1 MMLSMP
7 LTNPALRHIAEHNS
21 AVSSTTLDINHV
33 FPNDV
38 YEHIF
43 QSMELQL
50 WRSRELILIFEGV
63 GGQEL
68 FPKARNFFKRPI
80 EELGV
85 PKSTEYNSVA
95 FITSIIKQNQDRG
108 RSCDGEASI
117 ESELDSKSLQYP
129 RTAFRGHSTG
139 DEASFCQY
147 VQQFSVV
154 VSSLSIAETRS
165 EGFVI
170 MVFDPGIKFSSYLL
184 KNLPK
189 YVWTLT
195 LETPQLSGIMKEF
208 HDNHNMMCYNIA
220 SKYTKIIPQSKQLSV
235 MLLDTP
241 TRARGDSGIFKHS
254 MVCSSCGK
262 DVAGG
267 DEAFAQTADFA
278 MVFST
283 ISTTQQYANSVGVV
297 EYKAQVEQ
305 KFAAC

>member
-1 MMLSMP
+1 M
-7 LTNPALRHIAEHNS
+7 
-21 AVSSTTLDINHV
+21 
-33 FPNDV
+33 
-38 YEHIF
+38 
-43 QSMELQL
+43 
-50 WRSRELILIFEGV
+50 
-63 GGQEL
+63 
-68 FPKARNFFKRPI
+68 FPKARTFFKRPI

-85 PKSTEYNSVA
+85 PESTEQDSVA
-95 FITSIIKQNQDRG
+95 YITSIIKQSHDRG
-108 RSCDGEASI
+108 RFCDGEASI

-220 SKYTKIIPQSKQLSV
+220 SKCTKIIPQSKQLSV
-235 MLLDTP
+235 MSTL
-241 TRARGDSGIFKHS
+241 TRAAGDSGIFKHS
-254 MVCSSCGK
+254 MVCSFCGK

-267 DEAFAQTADFA
+267 DEAFAQTADLA

-283 ISTTQQYANSVGVV
+283 IRTTQQAWSVGVV
-297 EYKAQVEQ
+297 EYKAQVDQ
-305 KFAAC
+305 KFVAC